1 MIWIIILGLIIIT
14 ILLIFLKRYLI
25 KKYLMRQYNSGV
37 GLQYR
42 DFTKEYLQFNEN
54 KSIDKETFIDFEIP
68 QILEKINY
76 TYTQIGNEYLYNL
89 FFKEKNDFTVQE
101 TIIKKLNNQNKLA
114 EIIYQLNKL
123 NKDYVPILSIT
134 KNLQKFSSKYY
145 PIIAIISIMEIAS
158 MIATIINFNNFY
170 FIIIIFLFSLLLNT
184 QLSQKTGSINL
195 QTSFINDML
204 RVSSKLLKTNIYP
217 ADSQNKLFT
226 ALKDLKKMTKLTYYF
241 NIVKQI
247 DIFGIFELLKSIFFI
262 DILQILYLAKRNEQ
276 VKHDIFILYE
286 SIGLLDTCI
295 TVKVNRNLLDICIPE
310 VIKEKRIDIVEGYHL
325 LIDKPVKNTIN
336 LKNNFI
342 ITGSNASGKSTFLKM
357 IGANLLLAKAL
368 NISFAKEFKY
378 YPFALISSI
387 HMKDDIIR
395 GDSFYVK
402 EIKRLKYITDHANNQ
417 ESLILIDEI
426 LKGTNEKERILI
438 ARAILKYLFES
449 DSIII
454 VTTHDTKLANDFNRT
469 DKYCFNDLKKDN
481 NIIFDYLIREG
492 VCTVGNAI
500 AIVKSLNFNQS
511 IIKEIET
518 C

>member
-1 MIWIIILGLIIIT
+1 MKISCFT
-14 ILLIFLKRYLI
+14 CSFL
-25 KKYLMRQYNSGV
+25 
-37 GLQYR
+37 
-42 DFTKEYLQFNEN
+42 
-54 KSIDKETFIDFEIP
+54 
-68 QILEKINY
+68 
-76 TYTQIGNEYLYNL
+76 
-89 FFKEKNDFTVQE
+89 
-101 TIIKKLNNQNKLA
+101 
-114 EIIYQLNKL
+114 
-123 NKDYVPILSIT
+123 
-134 KNLQKFSSKYY
+134 
-145 PIIAIISIMEIAS
+145 
-158 MIATIINFNNFY
+158 
-170 FIIIIFLFSLLLNT
+170 
-184 QLSQKTGSINL
+184 
-195 QTSFINDML
+195 
-204 RVSSKLLKTNIYP
+204 
-217 ADSQNKLFT
+217 
-226 ALKDLKKMTKLTYYF
+226 
-241 NIVKQI
+241 
-247 DIFGIFELLKSIFFI
+247 
-262 DILQILYLAKRNEQ
+262 
-276 VKHDIFILYE
+276 
-286 SIGLLDTCI
+286 
-295 TVKVNRNLLDICIPE
+295 
-310 VIKEKRIDIVEGYHL
+310 
-325 LIDKPVKNTIN
+325 
-336 LKNNFI
+336 
-342 ITGSNASGKSTFLKM
+342 
-357 IGANLLLAKAL
+357 
-368 NISFAKEFKY
+368 FAKEFKY